1 MIAFYKAQSDDGG
14 SITNVTLPS
23 EGKNVLMPDV
33 VITDN
38 TVPHV
43 TYRKFFIKNVSGQTL
58 LDVKVYISQ
67 QTPSPHDDIS
77 IALGTA
83 TDTVERAKSYNF
95 AAPTSEKEAL
105 LAASALNPN
114 DSVAVW
120 VRRTIRAGARS
131 YANNSYSITVVY
143 TYVI

>member
-1 MIAFYKAQSDDGG
+1 LVAFYKAQSDEGG

-58 LDVKVYISQ
+58 LNVKVYISQ
-67 QTPSPHDDIS
+67 QTPSPYDDIS

-95 AAPTSEKEAL
+95 VAPTSEEEAL
-105 LAASALNPN
+105 LAASTLEPN

-120 VRRTIRAGARS
+120 VKRTIEAGAKS